1 MALIDTSTFTGGMF
15 SILSSLLFWLVMA
28 VVFVIIAFMFLVVRR
43 NKKLSINIIECTPL
57 GRGKLGI
64 KSGKKLKGGWFK
76 HRTTLFGLWDYGY
89 EEAFKTK
96 DKRTVLSVSS
106 EDYHEINGKMGLICL
121 RSPEDPKILVPVNQ
135 AKIENGDL
143 LFKIAPAD
151 YRSTVVDIVKK
162 AEKET
167 QDKTDKIVQW
177 VMWGGIIIFSFIA
190 IVMIVQMVK
199 SGQADAKEL
208 ILEAGKMNTENLKTI
223 CQGVK
228 TVGEAVASTGNAP

>member
-1 MALIDTSTFTGGMF
+1 MALIDTSQFTGGMF
-15 SILSSLLFWLVMA
+15 SILSSLLFWLVLA
-28 VVFVIIAFMFLVVRR
+28 IIFVIVAFMFLVVKK

-57 GRGKLGI
+57 GRGKLGV
-64 KSGKKLKGGWFK
+64 KAGKKLKGGWFK
-76 HRTTLFGLWDYGY
+76 HKTTFFGLWDYGY
-89 EEAFKTK
+89 EEVFKTK

-121 RSPEDPKILVPVNQ
+121 RSPEDPKILVPVSK
-135 AKIENGDL
+135 ATIENGDL

-199 SGQADAKEL
+199 NGQSEAKDL
-208 ILEAGKMNTENLKTI
+208 ILEAGKMNTANLKAI
-223 CQGVK
+223 CQGIK
-228 TVGEAVASTGNAP
+228 SVGEVVASTGNAP